1 MELRQLAYFVAVA
14 DEGGFGRAA
23 ERLHIVQPA
32 VSQQVSRLERE
43 LGARLFDRSTRHVR
57 LTEAGERLLPE
68 AREVLAAA
76 ERARRAVTGHLEGAT
91 LRLGVSRAPGT
102 RLYPMLDRLDPGLRV
117 RLSKQGLAER
127 LAAVRS
133 GDLDAAL
140 VRLVDSAPGLEFF
153 PAWTEPLVVALP
165 AGHPLATAGTL
176 GLAQLGDLPVR
187 LAPRERNPSFHDL
200 VTGALA
206 RAGVDPPRGPAFTGL
221 HDTLIDLASGP
232 PSWTLFYPVFDE
244 LPPIRGVAY
253 AGLDEPEVL
262 THLAVPS
269 GPPTAKVRQ
278 LLAALP

>member
-76 ERARRAVTGHLEGAT
+76 ERARRAVTGHLAETT
-91 LRLGVSRAPGT
+91 LRLGVSAAPGT

-117 RLSKQGLAER
+117 RLAKQGLAER

-140 VRLVDSAPGLEFF
+140 VRLVDAAPGLEFF

-165 AGHPLATAGTL
+165 AAHPLAGSGTL
-176 GLAQLGDLPVR
+176 SLTQLGDLPVR
-187 LAPRERNPSFHDL
+187 LAPRERNPPFHDL

-221 HDTLIDLASGP
+221 HDTLIDLASSP

-253 AGLDEPEVL
+253 TGLDEPEVR
-262 THLAVPS
+262 TYLAVPA
-269 GPPTAKVRQ
+269 GPPTARVRQ